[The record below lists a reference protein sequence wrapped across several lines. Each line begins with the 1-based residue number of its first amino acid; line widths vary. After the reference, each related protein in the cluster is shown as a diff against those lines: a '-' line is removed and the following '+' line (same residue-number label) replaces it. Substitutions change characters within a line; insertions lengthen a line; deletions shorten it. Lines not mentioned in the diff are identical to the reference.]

1 MAIIEGW
8 DGGVFLGTAAS
19 DTLTK
24 ITNWKI
30 NFVQETLDNTNFET
44 TTPDRT
50 FAYGLRAH
58 TVEFSG
64 FLENTS
70 TGQYQLIDN
79 MLKDNTPAE
88 TTMVFLTN
96 KTTATK
102 AGWAGSILIESIN
115 VDSNV
120 DGLVAFSGSGKVSA
134 GLDTW
139 ST

>member
-1 MAIIEGW
+1 MAILEGW
-8 DGGVFLGTAAS
+8 DGGVFLGTAGT

-24 ITNWKI
+24 ISNWKI

-50 FAYGLRAH
+50 FAYGLRSH

-64 FLENTS
+64 FLENGS
-70 TGQYQLIDN
+70 TGQYGLIDG
-79 MLKDNTPAE
+79 MLKDNTPAI

-96 KTTATK
+96 KTTGAK
-102 AGWAGSILIESIN
+102 AGWRGAILIESLSVDNN
-115 VDSNV
+115 VDA
-120 DGLVAFSGSGKVSA
+120 LVAFAGSGKATA
-134 GLDTW
+134 GLDTF